1 MTENMIG
8 RLREKMEEEDIEF
21 LIISDSENIL
31 WATGIDLSG
40 YIFLTRDRVEAVLPR
55 FYRYEDLSMF
65 DEVSFGFKRSDYQDL
80 LDEKASN
87 FSDLETVIDEDN
99 EKLQDKL
106 GAENSEIITE
116 MRKVKTEDEI
126 EKIRKACEIT
136 DEALS
141 GLRGKL
147 FSGLTE
153 WDAVG
158 KLKQFY
164 IDREV
169 QEAFITN
176 EGESLVQ
183 RNSLRPHR
191 GPESEKIEEDDL
203 VIVDTGARYENYCA
217 DVTRTYCENPSE
229 EQKKL
234 FEDVREVQEEMINMM
249 EAGRPIADV
258 KQLELDMFREK
269 GYDIDDNVLYYS
281 HSIGVVAHESPTITH
296 ESNEEF
302 REGMVVTIEPG
313 LHVEGLGGARLE
325 DTVVVK
331 EDGAERLSKAPREL

>member
-1 MTENMIG
+1 MIE
-8 RLREKMEEEDIEF
+8 RIREKMDEEGLEL
-21 LIISDSENIL
+21 LIITESQNIL
-31 WATGIDLSG
+31 WATGMDLSG
-40 YIFLTRDRVEAVLPR
+40 YIFLTQEKIETVLPR
-55 FYRYEDLSMF
+55 FYRYEDLAMF
-65 DEVSFGFKRSDYQDL
+65 EDVSFGFKRSDYKQL
-80 LDEKASN
+80 LEEKASK
-87 FSDLETVIDEDN
+87 FSDLETGIDEEN
-99 EKLQDKL
+99 EKLQEKI
-106 GAENSEIITE
+106 GAEKTDLITE
-116 MRKVKTEDEI
+116 MRKVKTEKEI

-136 DEALS
+136 DNALED
-141 GLRGKL
+141 LRKDL

-153 WDAVG
+153 FEAVG

-191 GPESEKIEEDDL
+191 GPESEEIKDDDL
-203 VIVDTGARYENYCA
+203 VIVDTGARFENYCA
-217 DVTRTYCENPSE
+217 DVTRTYCENPSS
-229 EQKKL
+229 EQEKL
-234 FEDVREVQEEMINMM
+234 FEDVKEVQEEMINMM

-269 GYDIDDNVLYYS
+269 GYDLEENVLYYS

-296 ESNEEF
+296 ESEQEF

-313 LHVEGLGGARLE
+313 LHVEGLGGVRLE

-331 EDGAERLSKAPREL
+331 ENGAERLSRSPREL

>member
-1 MTENMIG
+1 MTETMFE
-8 RLREKMEEEDIEF
+8 RLREKMDKKDID
-21 LIISDSENIL
+21 LLVISDSENIL
-31 WATGIDLSG
+31 WATGEELSG
-40 YIFLTRDRVEAVLPR
+40 YIFLTNERVQGVVPR

-65 DEVSFGFKRSDYQDL
+65 DDVSFGFKRSDYQEL

-87 FSDLETVIDEDN
+87 FSEHEAVIDEEN

-106 GAENSEIITE
+106 NAEKTDLIMEL
-116 MRKVKTEDEI
+116 RKVKNEEEI
-126 EKIRKACEIT
+126 ERIRKACRIT
-136 DEALS
+136 ENALED
-141 GLRGKL
+141 LRENL

-153 WDAVG
+153 WEAVG
-158 KLKQFY
+158 QLKEFY
-164 IDREV
+164 IGQEV

-176 EGESLVQ
+176 KGESLVQ

-217 DVTRTYCENPSE
+217 DVTRTYCKNPSE
-229 EQKKL
+229 KQKKL
-234 FEDVREVQEEMINMM
+234 FEDVREVQEEMIDMM

-258 KQLELDMFREK
+258 KQLELDMFERK
-269 GYDIDDNVLYYS
+269 GYSIEENVLYYS

-296 ESNEEF
+296 ESEQNF

-313 LHVEGLGGARLE
+313 LHVEGLGGVRIE
-325 DTVVVK
+325 DTVLVK
-331 EDGAERLSKAPREL
+331 ENGAERLSKAPREL

>member
-1 MTENMIG
+1 MIE
-8 RLREKMEEEDIEF
+8 RIREKMDEEGLEL
-21 LIISDSENIL
+21 LIITESENIL
-31 WATGIDLSG
+31 WATGMDLSG
-40 YIFLTRDRVEAVLPR
+40 YIFLTQEKIETVFPR
-55 FYRYEDLSMF
+55 FYRYEDLAMF
-65 DEVSFGFKRSDYQDL
+65 EDVSFGFKRSDYKQL
-80 LDEKASN
+80 LEEKASK
-87 FSDLETVIDEDN
+87 FSDLETGIDEEN
-99 EKLQDKL
+99 EKLQEKI
-106 GAENSEIITE
+106 GAEKTDLITE
-116 MRKVKTEDEI
+116 MRKVKTEKEI

-136 DEALS
+136 DNALED
-141 GLRGKL
+141 LRKDL

-153 WDAVG
+153 FEAVG

-191 GPESEKIEEDDL
+191 GPESEEIKDDDL
-203 VIVDTGARYENYCA
+203 VIVDTGARFENYCA
-217 DVTRTYCENPSE
+217 DVTRTYCENPSS
-229 EQKKL
+229 EQEKL
-234 FEDVREVQEEMINMM
+234 FEDVKEVQEEMINMM

-269 GYDIDDNVLYYS
+269 GYNLEENVLYYS

-296 ESNEEF
+296 ESEEDF

-313 LHVEGLGGARLE
+313 LHVEGLGGVRLE

-331 EDGAERLSKAPREL
+331 ENGAERLSRSPREL

>member
-1 MTENMIG
+1 MIE
-8 RLREKMEEEDIEF
+8 RLREKMEEEDIEL

-31 WATGIDLSG
+31 WASGMELSG
-40 YIFLTRDRVEAVLPR
+40 YIFLTRDRAEAVLPR
-55 FYRYEDLSMF
+55 FYRYEDLSIF
-65 DEVSFGFKRSDYQDL
+65 DDVSFGFKRSDYQEL
-80 LDEKASN
+80 LDEKASK
-87 FSDLETVIDEDN
+87 FSDLETGIDEEN
-99 EKLQDKL
+99 EKLQEKI
-106 GAENSEIITE
+106 GAEKTDLITE
-116 MRKVKTEDEI
+116 MRKVKTEKEI

-136 DEALS
+136 DNALED
-141 GLRGKL
+141 LRKDL

-153 WDAVG
+153 FEAVG

-191 GPESEKIEEDDL
+191 GPESEEIKDDDL
-203 VIVDTGARYENYCA
+203 VIVDTGARFENYCA
-217 DVTRTYCENPSE
+217 DVTRTYCENPSS
-229 EQKKL
+229 EQEKL
-234 FEDVREVQEEMINMM
+234 FEDVKEVQEEMINMM

-269 GYDIDDNVLYYS
+269 GYNLEENVLYYS

-296 ESNEEF
+296 ESEEDF

-313 LHVEGLGGARLE
+313 LHVEGLGGVRLE

-331 EDGAERLSKAPREL
+331 ENGAERLSRSPREL

>member
-1 MTENMIG
+1 MTETMIE
-8 RLREKMEEEDIEF
+8 RLREKMEEEDIEL

-31 WATGIDLSG
+31 WASGMELSG
-40 YIFLTRDRVEAVLPR
+40 YIFLTRDRAEAVLPR
-55 FYRYEDLSMF
+55 FYRYEDLSIF
-65 DEVSFGFKRSDYQDL
+65 DDVSFGFKRSDYQEL
-80 LDEKASN
+80 LDEKASK
-87 FSDLETVIDEDN
+87 FSDLETGIDEEN
-99 EKLQDKL
+99 EKLQEKI
-106 GAENSEIITE
+106 GAEKTDLITE
-116 MRKVKTEDEI
+116 MRKVKTEKEI

-136 DEALS
+136 DNALED
-141 GLRGKL
+141 LRKDL

-153 WDAVG
+153 FEAVG

-169 QEAFITN
+169 QEAVITN

-191 GPESEKIEEDDL
+191 GPESEEIKGDDL
-203 VIVDTGARYENYCA
+203 VIVDTGARVENYCA
-217 DVTRTYCENPSE
+217 DVTRTYCENPSS
-229 EQKKL
+229 EQEKL
-234 FEDVREVQEEMINMM
+234 FEDVKEVQEEMINMM

-269 GYDIDDNVLYYS
+269 GYNLEENVLYYS

-296 ESNEEF
+296 ESEEEF

-313 LHVEGLGGARLE
+313 LHVEGLGGVRLE

-331 EDGAERLSKAPREL
+331 ENGAERLSRSAREL

>member
-1 MTENMIG
+1 MIE
-8 RLREKMEEEDIEF
+8 RLREKMEEEDIEL

-31 WATGIDLSG
+31 WASGMELSG
-40 YIFLTRDRVEAVLPR
+40 YIFLTRDRAEAVLPR

-65 DEVSFGFKRSDYQDL
+65 DDVSFGFKRSDYQEL
-80 LDEKASN
+80 LDEKASK
-87 FSDLETVIDEDN
+87 FSDLETGIDEEN
-99 EKLQDKL
+99 EKLQEKI
-106 GAENSEIITE
+106 GAEKTDLITE
-116 MRKVKTEDEI
+116 MRKVKTEKEI
-126 EKIRKACEIT
+126 ERIRKACEIT
-136 DEALS
+136 DNALED
-141 GLRGKL
+141 LREDL

-153 WDAVG
+153 FEAVG

-191 GPESEKIEEDDL
+191 GPESEEIKGDDL
-203 VIVDTGARYENYCA
+203 VIVDTGARVENYCA
-217 DVTRTYCENPSE
+217 DVTRTYCEDPSS
-229 EQKKL
+229 EQEKL
-234 FEDVREVQEEMINMM
+234 FEDVKEVQEEIINMM

-258 KQLELDMFREK
+258 KQLELDMFQEK
-269 GYDIDDNVLYYS
+269 GYDLEENVLYYS

-296 ESNEEF
+296 ESEEEF

-313 LHVEGLGGARLE
+313 LHVEGLGGVRLE

-331 EDGAERLSKAPREL
+331 ENGAEKLSRSTREL

>member
-1 MTENMIG
+1 MTETMIE
-8 RLREKMEEEDIEF
+8 RLREKMEEEDIEL

-31 WATGIDLSG
+31 WASGMELSG
-40 YIFLTRDRVEAVLPR
+40 YIFLTRDRAEAVLPR

-65 DEVSFGFKRSDYQDL
+65 DDVSFGFKRSDYQEL
-80 LDEKASN
+80 LDEKASK
-87 FSDLETVIDEDN
+87 FSDLETGIDEEN
-99 EKLQDKL
+99 EKLQEKI
-106 GAENSEIITE
+106 GAEKTDLITE
-116 MRKVKTEDEI
+116 MRKVKTEKEI

-136 DEALS
+136 DNALED
-141 GLRGKL
+141 LRKDL

-183 RNSLRPHR
+183 RDSLRPHR
-191 GPESEKIEEDDL
+191 GPVSEEIKDDDL
-203 VIVDTGARYENYCA
+203 VIVDTGARFENYCA
-217 DVTRTYCENPSE
+217 DVTRTYCENPSS
-229 EQKKL
+229 EQEKL
-234 FEDVREVQEEMINMM
+234 FEDVKEVQEEMINMM

-269 GYDIDDNVLYYS
+269 GYNLEENVLYYS

-296 ESNEEF
+296 ESEEDF

-313 LHVEGLGGARLE
+313 LHVEGLGGVRLE

-331 EDGAERLSKAPREL
+331 ENGAERLSRSPREL

>member
-1 MTENMIG
+1 MTETMIE
-8 RLREKMEEEDIEF
+8 RLREKMEEEDIEL

-31 WATGIDLSG
+31 WASGMELSG
-40 YIFLTRDRVEAVLPR
+40 YIFLTRDRAEAVLPR
-55 FYRYEDLSMF
+55 FYRYEDLSIF
-65 DEVSFGFKRSDYQDL
+65 DDVSFGFKRSDYKQL
-80 LDEKASN
+80 LEEKASK
-87 FSDLETVIDEDN
+87 FSDLETGIDEEN
-99 EKLQDKL
+99 EKLQEKI
-106 GAENSEIITE
+106 GAEKTDLITE
-116 MRKVKTEDEI
+116 MRKVKTEKEI

-136 DEALS
+136 DNALED
-141 GLRGKL
+141 LRKDL

-153 WDAVG
+153 FEAVG

-191 GPESEKIEEDDL
+191 GPESEEIKDDDL
-203 VIVDTGARYENYCA
+203 VIVDTGARFENYCA
-217 DVTRTYCENPSE
+217 DVTRTYCENPSS
-229 EQKKL
+229 EQEKL
-234 FEDVREVQEEMINMM
+234 FEDVKEVQEEMINMM

-269 GYDIDDNVLYYS
+269 GYNLEENVLYYS

-296 ESNEEF
+296 ESEEDF

-313 LHVEGLGGARLE
+313 LHVEGLGGVRLE

-331 EDGAERLSKAPREL
+331 ENGAERLSRSPREL

>member
-1 MTENMIG
+1 
-8 RLREKMEEEDIEF
+8 
-21 LIISDSENIL
+21 
-31 WATGIDLSG
+31 
-40 YIFLTRDRVEAVLPR
+40 
-55 FYRYEDLSMF
+55 
-65 DEVSFGFKRSDYQDL
+65 
-80 LDEKASN
+80 
-87 FSDLETVIDEDN
+87 
-99 EKLQDKL
+99 
-106 GAENSEIITE
+106 
-116 MRKVKTEDEI
+116 MRKVKTEKEI

-136 DEALS
+136 DNALED
-141 GLRGKL
+141 LRKDL

-153 WDAVG
+153 FEAVG

-191 GPESEKIEEDDL
+191 GPESEEIKDDDL
-203 VIVDTGARYENYCA
+203 VIVDTGARFENYCA
-217 DVTRTYCENPSE
+217 DVTRTYCENPSS
-229 EQKKL
+229 EQEKL
-234 FEDVREVQEEMINMM
+234 FEDVKEVQEEMINMM

-269 GYDIDDNVLYYS
+269 GYNLEENVLYYS

-296 ESNEEF
+296 ESEEEF

-313 LHVEGLGGARLE
+313 LHVEGLGGVRLE

-331 EDGAERLSKAPREL
+331 ENGAEKLSRSTREL